1 MAARKPAAKR
11 GPRRSSAARKASS
24 ARASAANA
32 YLAHTAEYIAPTA
45 PAIVTVKKATY
56 LTIDGTGAP
65 DSDGFTEAV
74 GALYGV
80 AWTTRMARKF
90 AGTDYG
96 IGALEGLWW
105 TDERGDNFV
114 ELPREKWHWKLMI
127 RIPEF
132 VTRSE
137 VRAAQRR
144 LVDQGKSEL
153 VKQVQRETLE
163 EGRCVQMMHVGPYA
177 EEPRS
182 IAEMQ
187 HAAEEAGVHFTGR
200 HHEIYLND
208 PRRVPPER
216 LRTILRHPV
225 S

>member
-105 TDERGDNFV
+105 TDQRGENFV
-114 ELPREKWHWKLMI
+114 
-127 RIPEF
+127 
-132 VTRSE
+132 
-137 VRAAQRR
+137 AAQRR
-144 LVDQGKSEL
+144 LVDQGKSDL
-153 VKQVQRETLE
+153 VKRVQRETLH